1 MFLNINKNGTEGTI
15 VIVLQQSHQN
25 IIKHEKDIFICLID
39 FIFLWIYAPETIKEI
54 YKFITV

>member
-15 VIVLQQSHQN
+15 VVVLQQFHQN
-25 IIKHEKDIFICLID
+25 MIKHEKDIYICLID
-39 FIFLWIYAPETIKEI
+39 FIFLRIYAPETIKEI